1 MGNAPRPPHIQKSAG
16 EHPKVINQAILQDIY
31 LQFVSDCTEIL
42 CRITA
47 ITQEKSL
54 YRFTI
59 RVHDPVFPDAGP
71 LDELI

>member
-1 MGNAPRPPHIQKSAG
+1 M
-16 EHPKVINQAILQDIY
+16 INQAILQDIY